1 MALCVAAALG
11 LSTSAYADPPARA
24 ARLSYASGAV
34 SFSPAGDTSWLQA
47 PVNRPL
53 VSGDRV
59 WADNGAR
66 DELQVGGASVRM
78 DGGSLVTLLN
88 VSDSSTQLQLSQGRI
103 VLRVPRL
110 DPGQV
115 MEVDT
120 PNLAFSI
127 RQPGHYRIDVD
138 PAGNATAVTVGQG
151 QGQAY
156 GEGNTYLIGAGQSYR
171 FGGTDLHS
179 YAASAVGAPDD
190 FDNWSN
196 ARDRRYTNSQAVR
209 YVSPD
214 VVGYEDLD
222 NNGSWRTD
230 PQYGPVW
237 QPAHVAS
244 DWAPYHDGHWAWVDP
259 WGWTWVDDQP
269 WGFAVSHY
277 GRWAHMDSGWGWV
290 PGPMHERSVY
300 APALVAFVGG
310 VSLAVA
316 LGGGGNGVGWFPLAP
331 REVYRPAYHV
341 SQNYFTNINASN
353 TVINRT
359 QITNVY
365 NNNNVTNITYANRGV
380 RGAVMAVPTQAF
392 VNAQPVRRAAVALTP
407 QMLAHAQVA
416 PNAGVA
422 PQRTSLGEQREGHRP
437 TDALLARPAVVRTAP
452 PPAPA
457 SFASRQQALA
467 SNGGRPLDEAAMAHL
482 HGAPAQAAPQFNMV
496 HVAQNAPAGRPP
508 AMAAAPSMTP
518 GGRPGAPELAGR
530 PGAIPAPNQHANP
543 QQLQQQQLA
552 HGRPN
557 GELTPPNMAGRPGAV
572 PPLHGPVN
580 APPALANG
588 QAAARPAEGNR
599 PGVAAPPRQLDQQS
613 IAQREQVARH
623 EDAGHRDQPP
633 HPVAAVTPQP
643 NHAPAQPSQQQQQQH
658 AAPVA
663 QQQAQVAHADQQAQ
677 AARAAQQHQVEA
689 KAQEQQHQAK
699 AADQQHQAQAHA
711 QEQHAQQAAHPPQER
726 PQQMAEARAP
736 EHRPQ
741 PQAQHP
747 QPHPQGGG
755 EEHKKEEEK
764 H

>member
-1 MALCVAAALG
+1 MTTHTTPRRTLMALCVAAALG
-11 LSTSAYADPPARA
+11 LSASAYADPPARA

-34 SFSPAGDTSWLQA
+34 SFSPAGDTRWLQA

-138 PAGNATAVTVGQG
+138 AAGNATAVTVGQG

-359 QITNVY
+359 QISNVY

-392 VNAQPVRRAAVALTP
+392 VNAQ
-407 QMLAHAQVA
+407 
-416 PNAGVA
+416 
-422 PQRTSLGEQREGHRP
+422 
-437 TDALLARPAVVRTAP
+437 
-452 PPAPA
+452 PAPA

-552 HGRPN
+552 QGRPN
-557 GELTPPNMAGRPGAV
+557 GELTPPNMAGRPGTV

-580 APPALANG
+580 APPALAN
-588 QAAARPAEGNR
+588 
-599 PGVAAPPRQLDQQS
+599 
-613 IAQREQVARH
+613 
-623 EDAGHRDQPP
+623 
-633 HPVAAVTPQP
+633 
-643 NHAPAQPSQQQQQQH
+643 
-658 AAPVA
+658 
-663 QQQAQVAHADQQAQ
+663 
-677 AARAAQQHQVEA
+677 
-689 KAQEQQHQAK
+689 
-699 AADQQHQAQAHA
+699 
-711 QEQHAQQAAHPPQER
+711 
-726 PQQMAEARAP
+726 
-736 EHRPQ
+736 
-741 PQAQHP
+741 
-747 QPHPQGGG
+747 
-755 EEHKKEEEK
+755 
-764 H
+764 